1 MKYLFLIILS
11 GFIFYSCFAKQG
23 KENSNHPNTQSNIN
37 ANHKMGGNKMKI
49 TIGKSTFIAILY
61 DNKTAEALKALLPL
75 SLNMRELNANEKY
88 AQLSTDLPTNATSI
102 GTIQEGDLLL
112 WGSNTLVVFYKT
124 FPTSYQYT
132 KIGRIENPEGL
143 AAAVGSGNVTINFS
157 LSH

>member
-11 GFIFYSCFAKQG
+11 GFVFYSCFAKQG
-23 KENSNHPNTQSNIN
+23 KENSNHPDTQSNIN

-49 TIGKSTFIAILY
+49 TIGKSTFTAILY
-61 DNKTAEALKALLPL
+61 DNKTAEALKVLLPL

-112 WGSNTLVVFYKT
+112 WGANTLVVFYKT

-143 AAAVGSGNVTINFS
+143 AAAVGSGNITINFN
-157 LSH
+157 LIY